1 MQALALPDADLRALA
16 RAEHGDPFSVLGP
29 HDTPEGLCIRAYL
42 PGARSVGV
50 VHAASGDP
58 LAVLQRQGDSDLFA
72 ALVPA
77 APARMG
83 YRLRVQWDHQVQL
96 LDDPYRFPPVLGET
110 DVWLLAEGT
119 HVRPWERLGA
129 HLLHWQGAKGVAF
142 AVWAP
147 HARRVSVVGE
157 FNQWDGRRHPMRLRR
172 ECGVWEIFV
181 PHLVAGDAYQF
192 ELLAADG
199 TVLRKAD
206 PYAFAARLRPDT
218 ACVVRPLPAPQ
229 PMRPERAAANARH
242 APISIYEVHLG
253 SWRRKNGHEWLTYP
267 ELADT
272 LVPYARDMGFTH
284 LELLPVTEHPFDGS
298 WGYQPIGL
306 YAPTSRF
313 GTPSEFRHF
322 VEVAHDAG
330 LGVILDWVPAHFPT
344 DAHGLGRFDGTA
356 LYEYADPREGF
367 HNDWNTLIFNWKR
380 TEVRNYLV
388 GNALYWLERYGIDGL
403 RVDAVASM
411 LYRDYSRAAGQ
422 WVPNEQGGRENLE
435 AIDFLRRM
443 NRVVGTERPGAMTI
457 AEESTSFPGVTRPP
471 EDGGLGFHYK
481 WNMGWMNDTLA
492 YAHTDPVYR
501 RHHHRQITFGLMYAH
516 TENFVLPFSH
526 DEVVH
531 GKGSMIGKMPGDE
544 WQQFAGLRNLYGY
557 QWAYPGKKL
566 LFMGC
571 EFAQRAEWNA
581 DRSLDWHLLEHG
593 GAQHLHEGVRRL
605 VRDLNNVYRHYPA
618 LHAQD
623 CEAAGFQWLVH
634 DDADQSVFAFVRRA
648 PDGACVV
655 AVCNF
660 TPMVRHGYRLGL
672 PQAGTWREAINTD
685 QVAYGGSGVGNAPLG
700 TQSVPWHGQPQ
711 SAVMTVPPLATVLWV
726 LA

>member
-1 MQALALPDADLRALA
+1 VQALALPAADLRALA

-29 HDTPEGLCIRAYL
+29 HDTPDGLCIRAFL

-83 YRLRVQWDHQVQL
+83 YRLRVQWDHQAQL

-119 HVRPWERLGA
+119 HLRPWERLGA
-129 HLLHWQGAKGVAF
+129 HLLNWQGAKGVAF

-199 TVLRKAD
+199 SVLRKAD

-218 ACVVRPLPAPQ
+218 ACVVRPLPPPQ

-284 LELLPVTEHPFDGS
+284 LELLPITEHPFDGS

-422 WVPNEQGGRENLE
+422 WVPNEHGGRENLE

-471 EDGGLGFHYK
+471 EHGGLGFHFK

-516 TENFVLPFSH
+516 SENFVLPFSH

-566 LFMGC
+566 LFMGD
-571 EFAQRAEWNA
+571 EFAQRTEWNA
-581 DRSLDWHLLEHG
+581 DRSLDWHLLEPG
-593 GAQHLHEGVRRL
+593 GAQHLHEGVRKL

-660 TPMVRHGYRLGL
+660 TPVVRHGYRLGL
-672 PQAGTWREAINTD
+672 PQAGSWREAINTD
-685 QVAYGGSGVGNAPLG
+685 QMAYGGSGVGNAPVG
-700 TQSVPWHGQPQ
+700 TQPVPWHGQAQ